1 MLGTVRGIKE
11 WGRQTETNEHAP
23 ESGSE
28 EGYEG
33 PRRRWEEAAA
43 DRWRGSRTRASAR
56 EGGLS
61 RLWGDDCF
69 CPSLAFS
76 PFSLLEVAYQLG
88 GVSPRVSK
96 PTDY

>member
-1 MLGTVRGIKE
+1 MNTLQSLVVKRATKDREGD
-11 WGRQTETNEHAP
+11 GRRQLPIAGGAP
-23 ESGSE
+23 AQGLQ
-28 EGYEG
+28 
-33 PRRRWEEAAA
+33 
-43 DRWRGSRTRASAR
+43 R

-88 GVSPRVSK
+88 GVSLRVSK